1 MFKDEEEA
9 SDVVQKLLP
18 KKRNLQFTLPPPN
31 SPDSRRFSL
40 EPTLN
45 YLEVPLE
52 KSPLIY
58 PCSHQNPKDLPRGQV
73 QGVGPPLPPHEQVEQ
88 ALPPRLPS

>member
-45 YLEVPLE
+45 YLEVPVE
-52 KSPLIY
+52 KSPLIH
-58 PCSHQNPKDLPRGQV
+58 PWRNLMHDFIFEIHFMICFLSAKLII
-73 QGVGPPLPPHEQVEQ
+73 ET
-88 ALPPRLPS
+88 